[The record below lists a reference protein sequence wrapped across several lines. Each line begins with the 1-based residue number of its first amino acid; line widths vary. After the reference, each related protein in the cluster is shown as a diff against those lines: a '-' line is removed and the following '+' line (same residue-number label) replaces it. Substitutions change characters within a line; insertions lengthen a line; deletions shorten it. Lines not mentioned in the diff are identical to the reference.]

1 VEVSALPMAEAGAA
15 FSRAAINLLMVLAEN
30 ASFMMAIAA
39 AMSDEAG
46 YTIKKSVEAEMVAL
60 EAQLLISRKK
70 DLNAGMR
77 FV

>member
-1 VEVSALPMAEAGAA
+1 
-15 FSRAAINLLMVLAEN
+15 MVLAEN

-60 EAQLLISRKK
+60 EAQLLIARKK

>member
-1 VEVSALPMAEAGAA
+1 
-15 FSRAAINLLMVLAEN
+15 
-30 ASFMMAIAA
+30 MAIAA

-60 EAQLLISRKK
+60 EAQLLIARKK